1 MPHSPLCYAR
11 IKSSLYLINYFNLK
25 VSGSVFFKAKH
36 AGALGRL
43 SNRTMKPS
51 KELPK
56 ELQHLLHKSNISGA
70 DWEQQIEQRG
80 MAQMNHYLKV
90 ANDKISNSTG
100 KYDTSTDERVQS
112 LLGYIQRVIIVDQ

>member
-1 MPHSPLCYAR
+1 M
-11 IKSSLYLINYFNLK
+11 
-25 VSGSVFFKAKH
+25 SGSVFFKAKH